1 MDTPLNKT
9 ERIEGIV
16 VKKTKLAESDLIIT
30 LLKTDG
36 SQERAVAKG
45 ARRPSS
51 TFASRLELFAHV
63 EILVAKGKNLD
74 IVREAKLIN
83 AYVSIRKDVDKV
95 TCVSPVLELLAKAT
109 DENLP
114 VPALF
119 PLTISYLNEVDKIG
133 EILYEYLAALTA
145 AHILKTSS
153 YLGFRPELTHCVR
166 CERERKLENIDIPTF
181 FSYSDGGVLCSRCAN
196 NDSSISQAAL
206 MLAHK
211 LIHAKFD
218 EIALIYT
225 SPDVI
230 SKVLEFCKVWVL
242 YHLDVNLRS
251 LNLLVQS

>member
-1 MDTPLNKT
+1 MATPLNKN

-16 VKKTKLAESDLIIT
+16 VKKTKLAESDLIVAI
-30 LLKTDG
+30 LRKDG

-45 ARRPSS
+45 ARKPSS
-51 TFASRLELFAHV
+51 TFASRLELFSHV

-83 AYVSIRKDVDKV
+83 PYVSIRKDVDKV

-109 DENLP
+109 NESLP

-133 EILYEYLAALTA
+133 EILYDYLKALTA
-145 AHILKTSS
+145 AHILKTAS

-166 CERERKLENIDIPTF
+166 CGREKKLESIDIPAF
-181 FSYSDGGVLCSRCAN
+181 FSYSDGGVLCSRCASG
-196 NDSSISQAAL
+196 DSSISQAAL
-206 MLAHK
+206 SLAHE
-211 LIHAKFD
+211 LIHTKFG
-218 EIALIYT
+218 EIALLHA
-225 SPDVI
+225 SPETI

-242 YHLDVNLRS
+242 YHLDINLRS
-251 LNLLVQS
+251 LNLLF